1 LRKRFAPP
9 STELTAFSNLVQCQ
23 QKSGERVAEFCQ
35 RLQLWCSKS
44 ELGDIDQLM
53 LRFFLS
59 GLRPT
64 IRNAVLMKN
73 PTTFEEALNQ
83 AQYAEGCE
91 ALTARSSART
101 FAINFGSYSQNTE
114 VECYF
119 CHRLGHMRR
128 DCDRYARYLN
138 NFRNPVDYGGYHGS
152 NANSQGYRNKG
163 NNMRG
168 GRSYGDVLVG
178 SSETNANREPQEWND
193 CYRKT
198 AKFNTD
204 EAPRQNDSWSDSDP
218 EGDAR
223 GTVARNDPNADGA
236 RPPRR

>member
-1 LRKRFAPP
+1 M
-9 STELTAFSNLVQCQ
+9 STLIA
-23 QKSGERVAEFCQ
+23 
-35 RLQLWCSKS
+35 LWCSKS
-44 ELGDIDQLM
+44 ELGDIGQLM

-73 PTTFEEALNQ
+73 PATFEEALNQ

-91 ALTARSSART
+91 ALMARSPART
-101 FAINFGSYSQNTE
+101 FTVNFGGYSQNSGE

-119 CHRLGHMRR
+119 CHRSGHVRR

-138 NFRNPVDYGGYHGS
+138 NFRNPVDYGIYHRR
-152 NANSQGYRNKG
+152 NANSQSYRNKG
-163 NNMRG
+163 NNMRSS
-168 GRSYGDVLVG
+168 RSYGDVVVG

-204 EAPRQNDSWSDSDP
+204 EAPRQNDSGSDSDP